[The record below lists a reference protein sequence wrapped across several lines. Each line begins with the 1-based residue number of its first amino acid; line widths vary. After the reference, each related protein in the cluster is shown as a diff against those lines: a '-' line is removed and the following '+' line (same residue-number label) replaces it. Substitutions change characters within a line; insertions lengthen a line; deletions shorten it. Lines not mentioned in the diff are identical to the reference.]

1 MARTPAIP
9 ETLLGDLDA
18 ATFLR
23 DYWQQRPLLI
33 RGALPGFRSPV
44 SPEELAGLALQE
56 DVESRLIREL
66 DGPPWWSLEHGPFP
80 EDRFAD
86 LPPTH
91 WTLLV
96 QGANRHVP
104 ELADLLESFR
114 FIPDWRV
121 DDIMVS
127 YAPEGGSVGPHT
139 DQYDVFLLQGQGRR
153 RWSIGDAP
161 CGDDDLLPDIP
172 LRILRDFDPDHVWVL
187 EPGDMLY
194 LPPGIPHHGEAL
206 EPCQTL
212 SVGFRAPGHAD
223 LVTAFLEEVAERL
236 PAEGRF
242 ADPGRAEPENPGA
255 LDTASRARVRDT
267 LRRALDEDAVLDA
280 FFGRFVTTPDH
291 DQDLRPEPPLSESA
305 IRSRIEADEP
315 VWRSEFS
322 RFAFYE
328 EDSGARLFVDG
339 HEHWLGGVL
348 APAAAFLCRHRRY
361 PAAELAEWLE
371 VDGFPALLTE
381 LVNAGALYFPEEA

>member
-1 MARTPAIP
+1 MPRKPAIP
-9 ETLLGDLDA
+9 ETLLGDLDP

-56 DVESRLIREL
+56 EVESRLVREL
-66 DGPPWWSLEHGPFP
+66 DEPPWWALEHGPFP

-96 QGANRHVP
+96 QGANRHIP
-104 ELADLLESFR
+104 ELADLLEHFR
-114 FIPDWRV
+114 FVPDWRV
-121 DDIMVS
+121 DDLMVS

-153 RWSIGDAP
+153 RWAIGDAP
-161 CGDDDLLPDIP
+161 GGDEELVPDIP
-172 LRILRDFDPDHVWVL
+172 LRILREFEPDHVWVL

-212 SVGFRAPGHAD
+212 SVGFRAPAHAD
-223 LVTAFLEEVAERL
+223 LVTGFLEEAAERVGGG
-236 PAEGRF
+236 ERF
-242 ADPGRAEPENPGA
+242 ADPGRPRPENPGA
-255 LDTASRARVRDT
+255 LDPASREQVREV
-267 LRRALDEDAVLDA
+267 LRRALADDALIDA
-280 FFGRFVTTPDH
+280 WFGRFVTSPDH
-291 DQDLRPEPPLSESA
+291 ECDLQPDPPLTV
-305 IRSRIEADEP
+305 ADVRARLAAGEP
-315 VWRSEFS
+315 LWRSDFS
-322 RFAFYE
+322 RFAFFD
-328 EDSGARLFVDG
+328 EDHGSRLFVDG
-339 HEHWLGGVL
+339 HEHWLAGEL
-348 APAAAFLCRHRRY
+348 APAAAFLCHHRRY
-361 PAAELAEWLE
+361 PAEEVAEWLSVE
-371 VDGFPALLTE
+371 GVPELLTE